1 LWVRA
6 FSIIFISR
14 IPFHSGPILQDNPKL
29 GDPQWIRPSLPNMAA
44 MRKQPIHLL
53 AAVRGDR
60 PAPCTAEEALEDLI
74 LAKDY
79 IDFMNRPRSE

>member
-1 LWVRA
+1 
-6 FSIIFISR
+6 
-14 IPFHSGPILQDNPKL
+14 
-29 GDPQWIRPSLPNMAA
+29 MAA